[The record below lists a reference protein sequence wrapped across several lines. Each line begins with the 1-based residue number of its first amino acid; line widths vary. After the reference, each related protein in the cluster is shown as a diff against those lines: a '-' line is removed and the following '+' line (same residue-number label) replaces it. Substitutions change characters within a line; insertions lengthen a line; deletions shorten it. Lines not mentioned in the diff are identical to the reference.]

1 MLKLID
7 VTGKPPKRK
16 GKPKP
21 NLIDNMDAFLQLK
34 SIILNDK
41 MNPHQELALFFGP
54 QEVKELNQK
63 FPWRVAV
70 DRLRRLIKSV
80 GLESEYRIRKYETD
94 TRGVWAVLVQR
105 IKQKSPPSGGGLFL
119 SLFSG
124 FARVRV
130 SGVQEAGPVGWP
142 VLWRPP
148 PATIQTRAQ
157 SRMPFLA
164 QLCPRPPLC
173 LGIRLRTT
181 HPAQLRAS
189 MYACASS
196 RVSNTSSKCGCFE
209 HP

>member
-1 MLKLID
+1 MLLSCDVGHTFYGATSQGKVHLTVGRENMLKLVD

-21 NLIDNMDAFLQLK
+21 NPIDNMDAFLQLK

-41 MNPHQELALFFGP
+41 MNPQQELALFFGP

-105 IKQKSPPSGGGLFL
+105 TPPMVAAVSDRRRLKRTQD
-119 SLFSG
+119 FS
-124 FARVRV
+124 A
-130 SGVQEAGPVGWP
+130 
-142 VLWRPP
+142 P
-148 PATIQTRAQ
+148 PAPLATENEKPKAMPPKRRRA
-157 SRMPFLA
+157 A
-164 QLCPRPPLC
+164 
-173 LGIRLRTT
+173 G
-181 HPAQLRAS
+181 
-189 MYACASS
+189 
-196 RVSNTSSKCGCFE
+196 
-209 HP
+209 

>member
-1 MLKLID
+1 MLLSCDAGHTFYGATSQGKVHLKKVGRENMLKLID

-21 NLIDNMDAFLQLK
+21 NPIDNMDAFLQLK

-105 IKQKSPPSGGGLFL
+105 TPPMVAAVSDRRRLKRTQD
-119 SLFSG
+119 FS
-124 FARVRV
+124 A
-130 SGVQEAGPVGWP
+130 
-142 VLWRPP
+142 P
-148 PATIQTRAQ
+148 PAPMATEKTEKPPKRRRA
-157 SRMPFLA
+157 A
-164 QLCPRPPLC
+164 
-173 LGIRLRTT
+173 G
-181 HPAQLRAS
+181 
-189 MYACASS
+189 
-196 RVSNTSSKCGCFE
+196 
-209 HP
+209 